1 MIRHGQ
7 TDWNAELRMQ
17 GQKDIPLNA
26 LGRAQATGNGVA
38 LATLLGTDVTSYRF
52 VASPLSRTRETMERV
67 RTAMGLDPLAY
78 EKDERLVELNFGDW
92 EGHTL
97 TELAEQ
103 WPERLQARHEGKW
116 DFIPPGADA
125 ESYEILSWRVGSW
138 LKDVREPTVCV
149 SHGGVMRSVLRL
161 VGGYSGDEAAEA
173 NIFQDRILSV
183 DPDLRQAVWIGPG
196 ELG

>member
-17 GQKDIPLNA
+17 GQKDIPLND
-26 LGRAQATGNGVA
+26 LGRAQATGNGEA
-38 LATLLGTDVTSYRF
+38 LAALLGPSVSDYDF
-52 VASPLSRTRETMERV
+52 VASPLARTRETMQRL

-78 EKDERLVELNFGDW
+78 ATDERLVELNFGDW

-97 TELAEQ
+97 SELEKL
-103 WPERLQARHEGKW
+103 WPERLKARHAGKW

-138 LKDVREPTVCV
+138 LKDVRRPTVCV

-161 VGGYSGDEAAEA
+161 IGGYSGDEAAEA

-183 DPDLRQAVWIGPG
+183 DPELRQAAWLEQGATA
-196 ELG
+196 

>member
-17 GQKDIPLNA
+17 GQKDIPLND
-26 LGRAQATGNGVA
+26 LGRSQATGNGVA
-38 LATLLGTDVTSYRF
+38 LAAMLGTSVPDYDF

-78 EKDERLVELNFGDW
+78 ATDERLVELNFGDW

-97 TELAEQ
+97 TELSEK
-103 WPERLQARHEGKW
+103 WPERLKARHEGKW
-116 DFIPPGADA
+116 DFIPPGPDA

-138 LKDVREPTVCV
+138 LKDVRKPTVCV

-161 VGGYSGDEAAEA
+161 IGGFSGDEAAEA
-173 NIFQDRILSV
+173 NIWQDRILSV
-183 DPDLRQAVWIGPG
+183 DPERQQAIWLENPQKS
-196 ELG
+196 